1 MAGVIAD
8 ACTLSRSLARSLVH
22 PREDTT
28 GVTRQTDYQ
37 NRHRDLNEEHH
48 PLLISVCLSF
58 RFPLTSPCR
67 PPPSARQKI
76 RFRHS
81 GNVILPRRPPN
92 CARAAS
98 ASPSSSSSPRPAGP
112 GSDALL
118 KFYRKLFLFGSIAA
132 AASHVQAFCRPPE
145 RRDASKRRCVL
156 ALSSNFPMVF

>member
-67 PPPSARQKI
+67 PPPSALRSAKNSLPS
-76 RFRHS
+76 FRKCYPPS
-81 GNVILPRRPPN
+81 AAAQLRACRVRVPLLLFLAPAGRPGQRCFAEVLSQVILVWLYCGGSVACPSVLPS
-92 CARAAS
+92 ARAS
-98 ASPSSSSSPRPAGP
+98 
-112 GSDALL
+112 
-118 KFYRKLFLFGSIAA
+118 
-132 AASHVQAFCRPPE
+132 
-145 RRDASKRRCVL
+145 
-156 ALSSNFPMVF
+156 